1 MPMVGYTVRCAA
13 SVSPQTESSPT
24 LPHTAPPFPSTHA
37 CPPADRTAPDP
48 DGAAWAALHAHA
60 RDASERAPLAHLVVE
75 HDGHESRVT
84 DADSRAHQLLGRP
97 DGALVGRC
105 LEELAHW
112 QDRRVQTDVLH
123 EILAQAPRHGE
134 WRLVRGDG
142 SVVWCR
148 VSGSAVPDAPEAPR
162 AVLVLDDVTEHK
174 RQEEALRA
182 AHAALDAAVVG
193 IVQVDLSGI
202 SRTANQ
208 YAARATGHAQA
219 DLVGLPW
226 TAIVHPDDHA
236 ALERGLA
243 EATGDE
249 PASVEV
255 RGLRADG
262 SWFDETVVVSPSHG
276 GDGALT
282 GHFLFFRDVSERRST
297 QRALEAGEAR
307 YQPLVE
313 TADDRRGGAAF
324 LLVSEELADTRAAT
338 ACAQRIPA
346 ALREPFTLPVGTVGV
361 TASVGIAVADADG
374 TRAEELFAPAMRGDF
389 REELSLEQDLRH
401 AVRSGALDLHF
412 QPKLTLPDERV
423 VGFEAL
429 VRWDHPSRGP
439 VPATAFI
446 AIAERSDLI
455 VPLGRWV
462 LTEAC
467 RQVRRW
473 GDHEWA
479 RVAVN
484 VSAREL
490 EQTGFVERVAEI
502 LDETGAPA
510 ERIELE
516 ITETLLFARTLP
528 RRRPPSSAWRTS
540 ACGSSSTTSEP
551 VLVPQPPRPLPAGR
565 AEARSLFVSGCT
577 SADGTERPIVE
588 AVTAMAQAL
597 GLTLV
602 GEGVE
607 TVEQGLLLASLGCD
621 QVQGHL
627 FSPPMPADAVE
638 SWIAARPKQLFA
650 VASPIAPGTAA
661 GWIGLGE
668 AATALGVSASTLRRW
683 TDEGRIT
690 VQRTQG
696 GHRRFHVADLKR
708 LGPAAS
714 RPRLNLCGAPA
725 GTTPR
730 LAAVLEVH
738 GPQIVERVVGR
749 MYNGPTRGWFAD
761 DRARGAV
768 ARWLGALAAACRTPD
783 FEAAR
788 RDTVALVR
796 TAEVGG
802 ASLLECETFVSRIGA
817 TTLQVLQLD
826 AGADRDELQDAQASW
841 RPCATR
847 CQGR

>member
-1 MPMVGYTVRCAA
+1 M
-13 SVSPQTESSPT
+13 
-24 LPHTAPPFPSTHA
+24 
-37 CPPADRTAPDP
+37 
-48 DGAAWAALHAHA
+48 
-60 RDASERAPLAHLVVE
+60 
-75 HDGHESRVT
+75 
-84 DADSRAHQLLGRP
+84 
-97 DGALVGRC
+97 
-105 LEELAHW
+105 
-112 QDRRVQTDVLH
+112 
-123 EILAQAPRHGE
+123 
-134 WRLVRGDG
+134 
-142 SVVWCR
+142 
-148 VSGSAVPDAPEAPR
+148 
-162 AVLVLDDVTEHK
+162 
-174 RQEEALRA
+174 
-182 AHAALDAAVVG
+182 VG

-297 QRALEAGEAR
+297 QRALEAGKAR

-346 ALREPFTLPVGTVGV
+346 ALREPFALPVGTVGV

-516 ITETLLFARTLP
+516 ITETLLFREDPAETATTLQRLADLGVRVVLDDFGTGFSSLSHLARF
-528 RRRPPSSAWRTS
+528 
-540 ACGSSSTTSEP
+540 
-551 VLVPQPPRPLPAGR
+551 PLAGLKLDR
-565 AEARSLFVSGCT
+565 LFVSGCT

-749 MYNGPTRGWFAD
+749 MYDGPTRGWFAD

-826 AGADRDELQDAQASW
+826 AGADREELQDAQ
-841 RPCATR
+841 RVMATVR
-847 CQGR
+847 HALLEGR